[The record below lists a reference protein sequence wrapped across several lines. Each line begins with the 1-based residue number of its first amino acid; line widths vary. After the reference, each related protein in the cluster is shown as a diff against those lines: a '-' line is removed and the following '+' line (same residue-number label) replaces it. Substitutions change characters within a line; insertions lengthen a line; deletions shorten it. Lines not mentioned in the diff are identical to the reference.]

1 MRISALTSVITS
13 GRGTHPAVM
22 RTAVESQNW
31 QFDHGIERQQ
41 PDWYRHARVWSDL
54 YLHRVFPFAGKVGQ
68 RLWRSVRSR

>member
-1 MRISALTSVITS
+1 
-13 GRGTHPAVM
+13 M